1 VQCATKVKLQG
12 FAIVWQQVL
21 CVKINRRIVILF
33 VRNRESFNDREKE
46 IGTGD
51 KSVFGK
57 RSPFW
62 LKFEYVVFV
71 TLLVT

>member
-1 VQCATKVKLQG
+1 
-12 FAIVWQQVL
+12 
-21 CVKINRRIVILF
+21 VILE
-33 VRNRESFNDREKE
+33 ESFDDRVEE
-46 IGTGD
+46 IGTRD

>member
-1 VQCATKVKLQG
+1 LQKCAIAETVSAQH
-12 FAIVWQQVL
+12 
-21 CVKINRRIVILF
+21 CV
-33 VRNRESFNDREKE
+33 REKTESSTGEE

-57 RSPFW
+57 RSLFW